1 MRFIF
6 FFLTLAFACN
16 HALAQ
21 WEVDDIVAS
30 QLRNSGLLVR
40 RYASDIRV
48 VNKNDIVVAENV
60 VITFLDKDCFN
71 RFRFCG
77 IVADSIIKESLEG
90 KVFDSWGKRVRNAKL
105 AFSYTLNNGR
115 SNGLSMRLSNP
126 IDVAFPM
133 TVELEYK
140 KVSGRIDDF
149 LLWKPVVGYDVG
161 IQDGSLRLSMVDTST
176 ISFQSNKI
184 PLNGSYVNDEGLF
197 IYIWELTDFRAIKK
211 GNSNELPLNVLPSV
225 KIISKY

>member
-105 AFSYTLNNGR
+105 AFSYTLNNG
-115 SNGLSMRLSNP
+115 
-126 IDVAFPM
+126 
-133 TVELEYK
+133 
-140 KVSGRIDDF
+140 
-149 LLWKPVVGYDVG
+149 
-161 IQDGSLRLSMVDTST
+161 
-176 ISFQSNKI
+176 
-184 PLNGSYVNDEGLF
+184 
-197 IYIWELTDFRAIKK
+197 
-211 GNSNELPLNVLPSV
+211 
-225 KIISKY
+225 